1 VTERAGWTV
10 LLPLKALPAAKSRL
24 ARAFAGPGHEDVVR
38 ALRIDTVAA
47 ARAAAEVARIVVVSD
62 RPLTEEDDL
71 EADWFLQ
78 QHSRGLNGA
87 LRDAAAAAGSRWPGS
102 ATAALVGDLPA
113 LTAED
118 LDTALRRA
126 AEHEHAFAPDA
137 AGTGTTL
144 LTASRGQ
151 ALRPSFGASSATRH
165 ARLAVPIDAPPGLR
179 CDVDTAADLIAAA
192 ALGLGPAT
200 RAALARHGREDLLG
214 GAVFLDR
221 A

>member
-1 VTERAGWTV
+1 V

-24 ARAFAGPGHEDVVR
+24 AGSFAATGHEDVVR

-47 ARAAAEVARIVVVSD
+47 ARAAADVARIVVVSD
-62 RPLTEEDDL
+62 RPLADEDGL
-71 EADWFLQ
+71 EADWFLV

-87 LRDAAAAAGSRWPGS
+87 LRDAAGAAGARWPQHG
-102 ATAALVGDLPA
+102 TAALVGDLPA
-113 LTAED
+113 LTAAD

-126 AEHEHAFAPDA
+126 AETEHAFAPDA

-144 LTASRGQ
+144 LTASRGR

-179 CDVDTAADLIAAA
+179 CDVDTEADLVAAA
-192 ALGLGPAT
+192 AIGLGPAT
-200 RAALARHGREDLLG
+200 SAALARHGRDDLLR